1 MIDEITKQRILDAA
15 NIVDVVSDF
24 VALRKSGANYVG
36 LCPFHS
42 ERHPS
47 FHVSPSKNICKC
59 FSCNEGGTPAS
70 FLMKLEKMTFTEALR
85 YLARKYNIEIEE
97 REETEEERRKHN
109 EQENMYLI
117 QKFASSFF
125 HEELLHSEEG
135 KIMALPYLLDRGITM
150 VAIEKFALGYAPSAR
165 NALLQKAQNEG
176 YNPQHLYT
184 TGLCF
189 APSAERIGGDRF
201 RERIIFPIHSISGR
215 VVAFGGRIMVN
226 KEKTAK
232 YINSP
237 ENAIYS
243 KSRELYGL
251 FFAKKAI
258 AKANKV
264 FLVEGYMDVI
274 AMHQAGIENVVASSG
289 TALTGQQIRIIRR
302 FTQNITVLFD
312 GDAAGIKAAI
322 RGVDL
327 LLEAGMHI
335 RVLVLPPG
343 EDPDSFVHTHS
354 VSEFEE
360 YIQQNEVDFITF
372 KTELSRSEMKESPI
386 KKAEV
391 INSLVHSIGLIPD
404 VVERSVYT
412 QSVAQNLYMDEEML
426 MQQVKISRGKHYAQ
440 QTSASITPREE
451 EEEPNIENE
460 NTPSQEDN
468 LRKKL
473 SRTEEDLL
481 RIIIRFGDINLPI
494 KGEDG
499 ETFEM
504 PIARYILESLDREQ
518 DEGEVSLFSMILD
531 ETERQLQLNEHFR
544 PTTYFP
550 NHEYSPIADLALNL
564 LSDRHQLTSASRKS
578 LNLDNEDEMP
588 DLANLIEE
596 TIRCI
601 KAYEADGIQ
610 QQIQK
615 CHQRI
620 QELQRENESEE
631 LMVVMKELSE
641 LNKIKMQY
649 ARELGTRTILG

>member
-59 FSCNEGGTPAS
+59 FSCNEGGTPVS

-97 REETEEERRKHN
+97 LEETEEERRKHN

-150 VAIEKFALGYAPSAR
+150 VAIEKFALGYAPSAQD
-165 NALLQKAQNEG
+165 ALLQKAQSEG
-176 YNPQHLYT
+176 YNPQHLYA

-189 APSAERIGGDRF
+189 APSAERIGRDRF

-251 FFAKKAI
+251 FFAKNAI
-258 AKANKV
+258 TKANKV

-289 TALTGQQIRIIRR
+289 TALTVQQIRIIRR

-343 EDPDSFVHTHS
+343 EDPDSFVHSHS

-412 QSVAQNLYMDEEML
+412 QSVAQNLYMDEKML

-460 NTPSQEDN
+460 NTTSQEDN
-468 LRKKL
+468 FCKKL

-531 ETERQLQLNEHFR
+531 ETKSQLQLNEHFR

-550 NHEYSPIADLALNL
+550 NHEYSPIAALALNL
-564 LSDRHQLTSASRKS
+564 LSDRYQLTSASRKS